1 MKLEVSTKHLKLRIA
16 LFVVLFLV
24 IVTSFTMGILSL
36 GNKTS
41 GYQTIKAD
49 TDAEALTYNN
59 WVTFKYYLEGSSNQI
74 KRDIKQLQ
82 SIYTPI
88 LAAAYKQLDPITTYT
103 GHVSLA
109 TINQNLGNVVSVS
122 PQLYSILQDAYSR
135 TLEKKG
141 FNMFAGALYEE
152 WKSIL
157 ILEDPSEFDPLYNDY
172 QASRIHAIADMV
184 SDLSNFHLEFLD
196 ATTCS
201 IRFDVSEAYKAFCQ
215 EYEIEAPALDLNV
228 MTDAY
233 RLSMM
238 SRELGLAGCW
248 SGYLS
253 TPEGLAINMNTSSSL
268 EYGLYTLENGSN
280 EKYATLPLDGMFSA
294 VTTVAYK
301 NTSPYGY
308 VLDDHY
314 RNIWFKPET
323 GDFADV
329 LMSLSVISQDLDI
342 VQNMYCALEMNQL
355 DSEKAVQAYA
365 DKLKDSKIV
374 SYILQ
379 SAN

>member
-16 LFVVLFLV
+16 LFVVLFFV
-24 IVTSFTMGILSL
+24 IVTSFTLGVLSL

-49 TDAEALTYNN
+49 TDIEALTYNN

-74 KRDIKQLQ
+74 KRDIKQLE

-88 LAAAYKQLDPITTYT
+88 LAAAYKQLDPINTYT

-122 PQLYSILQDAYSR
+122 PQLYSILQDAYAH
-135 TLEKKG
+135 TLEKNG

-157 ILEDPSEFDPLYNDY
+157 ILEDPTEFDPLYNDY
-172 QASRIHAIADMV
+172 QASRIHDIAAIV

-196 ATTCS
+196 DTTCS
-201 IRFDVSEAYKAFCQ
+201 IRFDVSDAYKAFCA
-215 EYEIEAPALDLNV
+215 EYEIEAPVLDLNV

-233 RLSMM
+233 RLQMM
-238 SRELGLAGCW
+238 SRELGLAGYW

-280 EKYATLPLDGMFSA
+280 VKYATLPMNGMFSA
-294 VTTVAYK
+294 VTTAAYK
-301 NTSPYGY
+301 NASPYGY
-308 VLDDHY
+308 VVDDHY
-314 RNIWFKPET
+314 RSLWFNPGT
-323 GDFADV
+323 GEFSDV
-329 LMSLSVISQDLDI
+329 LMSLSVISEDLDI
-342 VQNMYCALEMNQL
+342 VQNMYHALAMNILQ
-355 DSEKAVQAYA
+355 SEKAVQTYA
-365 DKLKDSKIV
+365 DKLQGDRVV
-374 SYILQ
+374 SFVLQ
-379 SAN
+379 SSY